1 MIDTFAY
8 PAVLL
13 LLLLVP
19 IMALYRFAP
28 SIRRRTLGTFLF
40 PKVDVLAE
48 QGKTWRIRLWPVPD
62 LLCMVAFALLVVAL
76 ARPQSMTAQEVD
88 VEGID
93 IYLALDMS
101 GSMQAIDMSAPE
113 VRQLIK
119 VGKQPV
125 NRFDSA
131 VDTLKQ
137 FIQSR
142 QHDRLG
148 MVVFAQNAYLQFP
161 LTLDYNTITSM
172 LSRLRLGDINQNGT
186 AIGNALGRAVA
197 GLMDSD
203 AKTKI
208 IILITD
214 GDRRGGNISP
224 QRAAE
229 TAKKLDI
236 KIFPILVGKDGPT
249 LVPVG
254 GKSFFGNRTR
264 YQNRQFPI
272 NPDLLKG
279 IAKTTGG
286 EYYRATDAKELK
298 EDLHLI
304 LDKFERS
311 RLQDAT
317 NVEYQELYHP
327 FVIWAVILLLAQYIL
342 RYGLLRRY
350 P

>member
-19 IMALYRFAP
+19 LMAYYRFAP
-28 SIRRRTLGTFLF
+28 SIRRKTRGTFLF
-40 PKVDVLAE
+40 PKLDILE
-48 QGKTWRIRLWPVPD
+48 QQGKTWRVRLMPVPD
-62 LLCMVAFALLVVAL
+62 LLCMVAFALMVVAL
-76 ARPQSMTAQEVD
+76 ARPQSMKAQEVD

-101 GSMQAIDMSAPE
+101 GSMQAIDMDRNE
-113 VRQLIK
+113 VSQLLR

-125 NRFDSA
+125 NRFDAA

-137 FIQSR
+137 FIKSR
-142 QHDRLG
+142 KHDRLG
-148 MVVFAQNAYLQFP
+148 MVVFAKDAYLQFP
-161 LTLDYNTITSM
+161 LTLDYNTILSM

-197 GLMDSD
+197 GLMDSE

-208 IILITD
+208 VILITD

-229 TAKKLDI
+229 TAKKLGI

-254 GKSFFGNRTR
+254 GRGFFGNRTQ

-272 NPDLLKG
+272 NPKLLQD
-279 IAKTTGG
+279 IAKTTDG

-317 NVEYQELYHP
+317 NVDYQELYQTYAMWG
-327 FVIWAVILLLAQYIL
+327 VLLLMLQFVL
-342 RYGLLRRY
+342 RFGLLRRF